1 MPAFATST
9 RHHFP
14 VKCLYEEQ
22 AAACL
27 GKYFKRF
34 LSITCPILSSKIRDE
49 QFQPKQKNSHA
60 EYNCSTSDTLI
71 LRRSFA
77 GHFARTLPCIEA
89 IIVQQWFCDN

>member
-34 LSITCPILSSKIRDE
+34 LNITCPLLSSKIRDE
-49 QFQPKQKNSHA
+49 QFQPKQKIPMPML
-60 EYNCSTSDTLI
+60 STT
-71 LRRSFA
+71 A
-77 GHFARTLPCIEA
+77 
-89 IIVQQWFCDN
+89 QQATIHQTTD

>member
-14 VKCLYEEQ
+14 VKCLCEEQ

-34 LSITCPILSSKIRDE
+34 LNITCPLLSSKIRDE
-49 QFQPKQKNSHA
+49 QFQSNQKIPML
-60 EYNCSTSDTLI
+60 STTAQQATLY
-71 LRRSFA
+71 FA
-77 GHFARTLPCIEA
+77 LCAVCCVLAQLDE
-89 IIVQQWFCDN
+89 Q